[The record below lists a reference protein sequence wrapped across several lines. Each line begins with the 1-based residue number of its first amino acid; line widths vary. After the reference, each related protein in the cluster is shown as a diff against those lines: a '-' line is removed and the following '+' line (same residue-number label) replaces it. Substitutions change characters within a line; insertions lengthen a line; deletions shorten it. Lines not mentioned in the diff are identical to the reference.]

1 MTHQKGVQMIKNI
14 DEVLKDDPGI
24 DFETYS
30 LEEEIAKYSEEKVW
44 VEPTGYQILIR
55 VYVPKK
61 IKQIGGILLPEESI
75 SKLNQDAKFTNL
87 TGLVIKIAPGVYKD
101 QERYTYTGPYCQV
114 GDWVQFARADGH
126 SFAHNGLTSIYIVE
140 DRILGKIGDP
150 RTITRITA

>member
-1 MTHQKGVQMIKNI
+1 MIKNI
-14 DEVLKDDPGI
+14 DEILKDDPGI

-30 LEEEIAKYSEEKVW
+30 LEEEIAKYNGTKDW
-44 VEPTGYQILIR
+44 VEPSGYEILIR

-61 IKQIGGILLPEESI
+61 IKQLGNILLPEESI
-75 SKLNQDAKFTNL
+75 NKLNQDAKFTNL

-101 QERYTYTGPYCQV
+101 QERYTYTGSYCQV
-114 GDWVQFARADGH
+114 GDWVQFPRADGH
-126 SFAHNGLTSIYIVE
+126 SFAHNGLTSLYIKE